1 MGRVIFIILNLF
13 FIIAILVSFWKD
25 EQVEINKINQAYNDD
40 IKILEENI
48 KVLEEEKKE
57 LNEENSILSN
67 KYNELLEKYDN
78 AQKELEE
85 KDRVIEELKSSI
97 DLDSLGID
105 TGKKTYMDYRAI
117 SSKNSSQYKLQYSGN
132 ITTDEDGMR
141 VYTKD
146 RVNYYCAAVGTG
158 FGMSVGDLATVY
170 CENGNIF
177 NIIVGDIKS
186 DSHTDS
192 NHIYTVKSGCMLEFI
207 VDISELDA
215 GIKRSGNIGN
225 MNKFSGNI
233 VGIVQV

>member
-1 MGRVIFIILNLF
+1 MSKLVYCADRTCSHNFQGKCHKRAVALGLTGECLGYEPLVTLSNNNVKNEIDTSEQDTVIKGFCCEEKIGVGNISIEQHSNLMGRVIFIILNLF

-85 KDRVIEELKSSI
+85 KDKVIEELKSSI

-105 TGKKTYMDYRAI
+105 TGKKTYMDKL
-117 SSKNSSQYKLQYSGN
+117 SKNY
-132 ITTDEDGMR
+132 
-141 VYTKD
+141 
-146 RVNYYCAAVGTG
+146 
-158 FGMSVGDLATVY
+158 
-170 CENGNIF
+170 IF
-177 NIIVGDIKS
+177 II
-186 DSHTDS
+186 
-192 NHIYTVKSGCMLEFI
+192 
-207 VDISELDA
+207 
-215 GIKRSGNIGN
+215 
-225 MNKFSGNI
+225 
-233 VGIVQV
+233 